1 MSARPEVVVVDY
13 GRGNLFSVGQAV
25 SKVGGTPR
33 LSADPE
39 VVASASRLILPGV
52 GAFGDAMAGLNALG
66 LGEAVKAFAAT
77 GRPLLGICLGME
89 LLLDESSEFGRH
101 AGLGLIPG
109 RVDRLP
115 SPQTGSREKIPNVGW
130 CPLEEP
136 RQGATW
142 SGTILADVKVGD
154 FVYFVHSYAAYPAD
168 PGHRLA
174 DITFAGIGVTAAV
187 ARENVTGCQFHP
199 EKSGPVGLAM
209 LSAFVHGAV
218 RADL

>member
-1 MSARPEVVVVDY
+1 VSARPEVVVVDY

-154 FVYFVHSYAAYPAD
+154 FVYFVHSYAAYPDD

-187 ARENVTGCQFHP
+187 VRENVTGCQFHP
-199 EKSGPVGLAM
+199 EKSGQVGLAM
-209 LSAFVHGAV
+209 LSAFVRDAV

>member
-1 MSARPEVVVVDY
+1 
-13 GRGNLFSVGQAV
+13 
-25 SKVGGTPR
+25 
-33 LSADPE
+33 
-39 VVASASRLILPGV
+39 
-52 GAFGDAMAGLNALG
+52 
-66 LGEAVKAFAAT
+66 VKAFAAT

-101 AGLGLIPG
+101 AGTRPHPG
-109 RVDRLP
+109 GASIASRRP
-115 SPQTGSREKIPNVGW
+115 RPASREKIPNVGW

-187 ARENVTGCQFHP
+187 GARERDGLSVPSREERSRSALRCSAPSSATP
-199 EKSGPVGLAM
+199 SG
-209 LSAFVHGAV
+209 
-218 RADL
+218 ADL